1 LKNDRPEV
9 RAMDGHGSTR
19 GDAKV
24 SVLFESNEHAT
35 RATDGL
41 LGLGVLGD
49 EDVLTLRRAK
59 PWGDRLVPEP
69 KKHRGSFSALGAT
82 AVVLALSCIVL
93 MLTAAEGLDARGLV
107 TALLLGLGW
116 GALYGVLVGAMS
128 GSTAPSAFFEQFDPP
143 EGPER
148 GRVEVASSSREVLL
162 RARRHLLC
170 CTGAIAER
178 MR

>member
-1 LKNDRPEV
+1 
-9 RAMDGHGSTR
+9 MDGHGHSSSDATAR
-19 GDAKV
+19 RMDIAKV

-35 RATDGL
+35 RASDAL
-41 LGLGVLGD
+41 LERGVLGD
-49 EDVLTLRRAK
+49 ADVLTLRRAR

-69 KKHRGSFSALGAT
+69 AKPNAALVAT
-82 AVVLALSCIVL
+82 GVVLAASCVVL
-93 MLTAAEGLDARGLV
+93 VLGVAEGLDARGFV

-143 EGPER
+143 HGPER
-148 GRVEVASSSREVLL
+148 GRVEVASASHEVLA
-162 RARRHLLC
+162 RARRLLLC

-178 MR
+178 RR

>member
-1 LKNDRPEV
+1 
-9 RAMDGHGSTR
+9 MDPRHMSTNATAR
-19 GDAKV
+19 RMDIAKV

-35 RATDGL
+35 RASDAL
-41 LGLGVLGD
+41 LERGVLGD
-49 EDVLTLRRAK
+49 ADELTLRRAK

-69 KKHRGSFSALGAT
+69 SKHRVGVVAAAAVLG
-82 AVVLALSCIVL
+82 VSCVVL
-93 MLTAAEGLDARGLV
+93 MLGAAEGLDARGFV

-143 EGPER
+143 DGPER
-148 GRVEVASSSREVLL
+148 GRVEVASASHDVLAK
-162 RARRHLLC
+162 ARRHLLC

-178 MR
+178 RR